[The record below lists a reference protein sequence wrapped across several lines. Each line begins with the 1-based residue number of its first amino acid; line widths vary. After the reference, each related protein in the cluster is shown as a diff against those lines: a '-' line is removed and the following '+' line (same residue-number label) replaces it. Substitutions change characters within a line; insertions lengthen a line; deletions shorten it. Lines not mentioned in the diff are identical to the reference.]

1 MYIYILLYASG
12 HIMAILMAKGRLG
25 SVVDEVWWCYSFL
38 SAGGMV
44 WFLGGWCMTK
54 PLNCATMNCADNNPL

>member
-44 WFLGGWCMTK
+44 
-54 PLNCATMNCADNNPL
+54 

>member
-1 MYIYILLYASG
+1 
-12 HIMAILMAKGRLG
+12 MAKGRLG

-44 WFLGGWCMTK
+44 WFIKSAG
-54 PLNCATMNCADNNPL
+54 P

>member
-12 HIMAILMAKGRLG
+12 HMAILMAKGRLG

-44 WFLGGWCMTK
+44 
-54 PLNCATMNCADNNPL
+54 